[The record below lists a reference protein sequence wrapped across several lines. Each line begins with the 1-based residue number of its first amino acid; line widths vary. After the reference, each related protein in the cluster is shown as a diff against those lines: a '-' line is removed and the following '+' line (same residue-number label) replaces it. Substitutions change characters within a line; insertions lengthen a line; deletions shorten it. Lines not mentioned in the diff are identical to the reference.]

1 MALTMSKF
9 FPALVA
15 LLFVA
20 CTGGQG
26 NDDGQG
32 AGQDSMVN
40 PLLALEHRILN
51 APTDPN
57 SFAERARYFESI
69 DSTALAINDWKRA
82 MALDTMDAQWPIAL
96 ADLYY
101 RKIRIEE
108 AEPLLIKAARIDPTN
123 TEALLKRSELKL
135 LLREYKEAMALAND
149 ALRIDALNPKGYY
162 LKGWIHMEAGDTALS
177 ISSYRTAVEQDPAFY
192 EAYIALGL
200 LHAHQRDPLALQ
212 YYNTALDLRPNSV
225 EAWYN
230 KGMYCQENG
239 MDSVAL
245 ACYARI
251 KEIAPQNS
259 MAYYNTG
266 YIYLEHQRRILD
278 ARGEFAKAIALLPDH
293 AQAYYNRGLTF
304 ELDGKLD
311 SALIDYQRALRLAP
325 SFTLA
330 AEGLGRLQS
339 KGLRVTMP

>member
-1 MALTMSKF
+1 MSKF
-9 FPALVA
+9 HP

-20 CTGGQG
+20 FLFACT
-26 NDDGQG
+26 DGQNPNG
-32 AGQDSMVN
+32 GTGSGQDTAAN
-40 PLLALEHRILN
+40 PLLALEQQILK

-57 SFAERARYFESI
+57 SFAQRARYFEGL

-82 MALDTMDAQWPIAL
+82 MALDTTDAQWPIAL

-101 RKIRIEE
+101 RKLRVEE
-108 AEPLLIKAARIDPTN
+108 ADPLLIKAIRLDPQG

-135 LLREYKEAMALAND
+135 LLREYKEAMSLAND
-149 ALRIDALNPKGYY
+149 ALRIDLLNPRGYY
-162 LKGWIHMEAGDTALS
+162 LKGWIHMEAGDTTLS

-200 LHAHQRDPLALQ
+200 LHAHRREPLALQ
-212 YYNTALDLRPNSV
+212 YYNTAIELRPESV

-245 ACYARI
+245 ACYATI
-251 KEIAPQNS
+251 KTIAPLNS

-266 YIYLEHQRRILD
+266 YILLEHQQRTAD
-278 ARGEFAKAIALLPDH
+278 ARREFARAIALLPDH

-311 SALIDYQRALRLAP
+311 SALIDYQQALRLAP
-325 SFTLA
+325 TFTLP

-339 KGLRVTMP
+339 KGIKVTVP